1 MKFKKWP
8 FILFILAFVASLSFG
23 TLRAI
28 GTLTEI
34 DRDPTENT
42 GEHFRMRVAH
52 GGSEAMLTHQA
63 LEVFK
68 EYVETNS
75 NGQIQVDI
83 FPSGQLGGESTVIS
97 SLRTG
102 DIEMTVVNTAALVP
116 FTPKLNVMA
125 LPFAFPN
132 HQVAY
137 EVLDGEFGQYVS
149 AMLEDEM
156 GVVGL
161 GFWDALDFRQLTS
174 NRPIH
179 SPEDLRG
186 LRIRTMENPIQL
198 AIWNELGASPTPI
211 AFAELYTSL
220 QQGTVDAQ
228 ENPLELVT
236 MMRFHEVQDY
246 VTLTNH
252 LFQTGQAIMSPR
264 FYHSLPVDLQAVVRN
279 GVQAG
284 IDFQRATFGENY
296 QRFIDILNESGTVII
311 EPTDQDRQMFVDN
324 TSGVYASIRIQV
336 GGDLMDRFHHA
347 VQAAI
352 NNQE

>member
-1 MKFKKWP
+1 
-8 FILFILAFVASLSFG
+8 
-23 TLRAI
+23 
-28 GTLTEI
+28 
-34 DRDPTENT
+34 
-42 GEHFRMRVAH
+42 
-52 GGSEAMLTHQA
+52 
-63 LEVFK
+63 
-68 EYVETNS
+68 
-75 NGQIQVDI
+75 
-83 FPSGQLGGESTVIS
+83 
-97 SLRTG
+97 
-102 DIEMTVVNTAALVP
+102 
-116 FTPKLNVMA
+116 
-125 LPFAFPN
+125 
-132 HQVAY
+132 
-137 EVLDGEFGQYVS
+137 
-149 AMLEDEM
+149 
-156 GVVGL
+156 
-161 GFWDALDFRQLTS
+161 LDFRQLTS